1 MISHIPYLAM
11 KKILVPTDFSD
22 LANYAL
28 DVAADIARKIKSEI
42 ILMNVVEYPTSP
54 TFNVMGINAIN
65 NIDNIYIVEILDRIR
80 EQLLDTIKEPKY
92 QDLNITTDVKIGS
105 AFRSITEDITNNNVG
120 LVIMGTKGSGG
131 IEGFLVGSNTERVVR
146 LARCPVL
153 TIKNQISLEAIKE
166 VVFPTSLEDDQEHL
180 ILELKKL
187 QELLGARLH
196 IVKINTPNHFE
207 TDRQIKEK
215 MKKFVEK
222 NKLENFTL
230 NIYNHSIE
238 EDGIIYFAEDIHA
251 DMIALG
257 THGRT
262 GLLHLLSG
270 SIAEDVVH
278 HANRPVWT
286 FSLKH

>member
-1 MISHIPYLAM
+1 L
-11 KKILVPTDFSD
+11 
-22 LANYAL
+22 
-28 DVAADIARKIKSEI
+28 E
-42 ILMNVVEYPTSP
+42 
-54 TFNVMGINAIN
+54 
-65 NIDNIYIVEILDRIR
+65 
-80 EQLLDTIKEPKY
+80 
-92 QDLNITTDVKIGS
+92 
-105 AFRSITEDITNNNVG
+105 
-120 LVIMGTKGSGG
+120 
-131 IEGFLVGSNTERVVR
+131 
-146 LARCPVL
+146 
-153 TIKNQISLEAIKE
+153 SLKE
-166 VVFPTSLEDDQEHL
+166 VVFPTSLDEDQEHL
-180 ILELKKL
+180 ITELKKL

-222 NKLENFTL
+222 YDLKNYTL

-251 DMIALG
+251 DLIALG

-270 SIAEDVVH
+270 SIAEDVVN

-286 FSLKH
+286 YCLRH

>member
-1 MISHIPYLAM
+1 
-11 KKILVPTDFSD
+11 
-22 LANYAL
+22 
-28 DVAADIARKIKSEI
+28 
-42 ILMNVVEYPTSP
+42 
-54 TFNVMGINAIN
+54 
-65 NIDNIYIVEILDRIR
+65 VEILDRIK
-80 EQLLDTIKEPKY
+80 EQLTDTVKDSKY
-92 QDLNITTDVKIGS
+92 QGLNIVTDVKIGS
-105 AFRSITEDITNNNVG
+105 AFRSITEDISNNNVG

-131 IEGFLVGSNTERVVR
+131 LEGFLVGSNTERVVR
-146 LARCPVL
+146 MARCPVL
-153 TIKNQISLEAIKE
+153 TIKNKISLDSIKE
-166 VVFPTSLEDDQEHL
+166 VVFPTSLEEDQEHL
-180 ILELKKL
+180 ISELKKL

-207 TDRQIKEK
+207 TDRKIKEK
-215 MKKFVEK
+215 MKKFVERHS
-222 NKLENFTL
+222 LENFTL

-270 SIAEDVVH
+270 SIAEDVVN

-286 FSLKH
+286 YSYRH